1 MQLGSPVILWNCP
14 VRTEIVAGLCASLLV
29 GCGAA
34 PVDPETDR
42 PQRVDD
48 RATEELAQP
57 PPAARG
63 SGARDQ
69 EQAYGPLVIPRAVL
83 DRTIAAGPG
92 AFLAQ
97 VPLQPERGTDK
108 KFQGFRI
115 VSLYGDS
122 PRVLRYGVLPGD
134 LLISCQGQRIV
145 TPGDLLTVFQRLR
158 RIDVVEVQVKRAGE
172 LKVLRWP
179 VVPALAPQ
187 AEP

>member
-1 MQLGSPVILWNCP
+1 MRWPRAALLAALG
-14 VRTEIVAGLCASLLV
+14 LV
-29 GCGAA
+29 WACGAA
-34 PVDPETDR
+34 PPQEDRDLRSDPRER
-42 PQRVDD
+42 PRGDE
-48 RATEELAQP
+48 APAQP
-57 PPAARG
+57 EPRG
-63 SGARDQ
+63 SGARD
-69 EQAYGPLVIPRAVL
+69 EQQVQGPLVIPRPLL
-83 DRTIAAGPG
+83 DRTLAAGPG

-97 VPLQPERGTDK
+97 VPLQPERGEDK

-158 RIDVVEVQVKRAGE
+158 GVDLVEVQVKRAGE

-179 VVPALAPQ
+179 VVPALAAPAQ
-187 AEP
+187 P

>member
-1 MQLGSPVILWNCP
+1 M
-14 VRTEIVAGLCASLLV
+14 RAGVGTCLCALALV
-29 GCGAA
+29 GACGAA
-34 PVDPETDR
+34 PVDQEADRVRQADDGATD
-42 PQRVDD
+42 
-48 RATEELAQP
+48 ELAQP
-57 PPAARG
+57 QPAPAARG
-63 SGARDQ
+63 SGAREQ
-69 EQAYGPLVIPRAVL
+69 EPTNGPLVIPRAVL

-97 VPLQPERGTDK
+97 VPLQPERGADK

-134 LLISCQGQRIV
+134 LLVSCQGQRIV

-158 RIDVVEVQVKRAGE
+158 GSDVVEVQVKRAGE